1 MMETEE
7 GIQVFQESWLK
18 FSTLITVSDG
28 DGIQEGLHSDSFKT
42 CHIEPTK

>member
-28 DGIQEGLHSDSFKT
+28 DGIEEGSHNASSKA
-42 CHIEPTK
+42 CHIQPTK